1 MIHYNHLLCL
11 VFLSNCFSSYPILS
25 CQDLMP
31 VMFLD
36 LYGNLYVC
44 PSQEDEIE
52 EILSQEFG
60 ALYAFFVLTF
70 IEFCL
75 IFDR

>member
-1 MIHYNHLLCL
+1 MWK
-11 VFLSNCFSSYPILS
+11 P
-25 CQDLMP
+25 
-31 VMFLD
+31 
-36 LYGNLYVC
+36 VC
-44 PSQEDEIE
+44 PSQEDEAE

-60 ALYAFFVLTF
+60 LLYAYFVLTF

>member
-1 MIHYNHLLCL
+1 
-11 VFLSNCFSSYPILS
+11 
-25 CQDLMP
+25 MP

-44 PSQEDEIE
+44 PSQEDEAE

-60 ALYAFFVLTF
+60 ALYAYFVVTF
-70 IEFCL
+70 I
-75 IFDR
+75 